1 MSKLRPGQE
10 ELLRLALDTGA
21 LLFGDFTTKAG
32 RATPYFFN
40 SSKLSTGR
48 GAWVAGQ
55 ALAEAAAASGLRFN
69 MLFGAAYKGIPLVAL
84 TAMALQQGHRLDVDF
99 AYNRK
104 EVKAHGEGGAVVGAP
119 LQGKVLIVDDVLTAG
134 TSAREA
140 IEWVRSAGAEPVGLL
155 LLLDRQ
161 ERGSGQRSAAAEL
174 AEQHGLAVCSV
185 FGLDSL
191 LSALRAAGLDRG
203 QLKRVEN
210 YRKEYGTP
218 SLTNPLD
225 LPT

>member
-1 MSKLRPGQE
+1 MSFLRPSQE
-10 ELLRLALDTGA
+10 DLLRLALDTGA
-21 LLFGDFTTKAG
+21 LLFGNFVTKAG
-32 RATPYFFN
+32 RETPYFFN

-55 ALAEAAAASGLRFN
+55 ALAEAAVASGLRFD

-84 TAMALQQGHRLDVDF
+84 TALALQQNRGLDLKF

-104 EVKAHGEGGAVVGAP
+104 EAKAHGEGGAVVGAR
-119 LQGKVLIVDDVLTAG
+119 LEGRVLIVDDVLTAG

-140 IEWVRSAGAEPVGLL
+140 IRLVRKAGAEPVGLL

-161 ERGSGQRSAAAEL
+161 ELGSGRRSAAREL
-174 AEQHGLAVCSV
+174 SDRHGVAVCCV

-191 LSALRAAGLDRG
+191 LDALRTAGLNREIIR
-203 QLKRVEN
+203 RVDD
-210 YRKEYGTP
+210 YRKKYGAP
-218 SLTNPLD
+218 
-225 LPT
+225 